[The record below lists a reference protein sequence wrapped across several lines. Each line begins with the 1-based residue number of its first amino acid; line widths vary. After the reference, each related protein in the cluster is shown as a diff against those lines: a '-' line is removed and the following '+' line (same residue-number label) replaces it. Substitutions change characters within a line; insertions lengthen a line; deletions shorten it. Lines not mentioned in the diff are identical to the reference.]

1 VSAGYV
7 PATQLYRNTSRV
19 KRMFN
24 VACFHYVLWC
34 FRLTRTVEEAA
45 LQVVNLAISEKYEGC
60 YQLLILF
67 CVIF

>member
-1 VSAGYV
+1 
-7 PATQLYRNTSRV
+7 
-19 KRMFN
+19 MFN